1 MHSKSDSKVGKYII
15 SSFIAFA
22 LIISSSLNAQ
32 AAAVLDFDGDGKTDY
47 VVARPFSGV
56 LIWYLQRSRDGFQG
70 TQWGVYPSTANADR
84 VVPADYDGDGKC
96 DIAVWR
102 AGAQAAFYIL
112 RSQTNTLQAISWG
125 TTGDNPNM
133 TQDFDGDGKAD
144 PTVVRNVNGSLAWY
158 IRQSTNNAL
167 RAAYFGVSGLDAP
180 VRGNY
185 DGDTKADL
193 AVYRGGS
200 PTPASTF
207 YVLRSSNNTLTG
219 QQFGNASEDIVT
231 PGDYDGDGKTDYAV
245 YRTDTGSWYW
255 LQSSNGQVRGV
266 QFGAATIDSASQGD
280 YDGDGKTDVAVRR
293 FGGPV
298 AARGDFYVLRSRDGF
313 TALHWGNEND
323 IGVAAVFQNTFN
335 PF

>member
-1 MHSKSDSKVGKYII
+1 MHSKSNSKVGKYII
-15 SSFIAFA
+15 ASFIAFA
-22 LIISSSLNAQ
+22 LIISSFINAQ

-70 TQWGVYPSTANADR
+70 TQWGVYQNTVTNDKL
-84 VVPADYDGDGKC
+84 VPADYDGDGKC

-112 RSQTNTLQAISWG
+112 RSSNGTLQAISWG
-125 TTGDNPNM
+125 TTGDNPYM

-144 PTVVRNVNGSLAWY
+144 PTVVRNVSGNLVWY

-167 RAAYFGVSGLDAP
+167 RAATFGLSGLDAP

-193 AVYRGGS
+193 AVYRGGF
-200 PTPASTF
+200 PNPASTF
-207 YVLRSSNNTLTG
+207 YVLRSQTNTLLG
-219 QQFGNASEDIVT
+219 QQFGNSSTDIVA
-231 PGDYDGDGKTDYAV
+231 PGDYDGDGKTDFAV
-245 YRTDTGSWYW
+245 YRDGAWYW
-255 LQSSNGQVRGV
+255 QQSSNGQVRGV
-266 QFGAATIDSASQGD
+266 QFGAATIDIAIQGD
-280 YDGDGKTDVAVRR
+280 FDGDGKTDPAVRR
-293 FGGPV
+293 LGGPV
-298 AARGDFYVLRSRDGF
+298 AARGDIYVLRSMAGF
-313 TALHWGNEND
+313 TAIHWGTEND
-323 IGVAAVFQNTFN
+323 LSPASYGNTYN